1 MRSVYTLLWASLGSL
16 WLTVGSAQ
24 AQTAPQAAP
33 TRTRSSVGAAT
44 TGNAATRRAKSPV
57 PPKATAE
64 ASEDDE
70 YQTVTTFGITTNTNA
85 GLLGGLVFRQ
95 SRRMDTDLFGKPQ
108 YRYLSLEV
116 VNVRSPREYSPQN
129 NFGGSSITPGKENYL
144 FVVRPQYGREL
155 ALFRRNADEGI
166 SVNAIFAV
174 GPSLGIIKPYYVE
187 VSSGNT
193 TRQVPYA
200 QAYSSAE
207 NIVGSGSFFKGLGE
221 STLTVG
227 IHAKAAL
234 SFELSAFRNN
244 TTGVEIGFLAEMFP
258 KTIIIIPNLDP
269 TAGGRE
275 VGNRNFFTS
284 GYVTL
289 FFGSKK

>member
-1 MRSVYTLLWASLGSL
+1 MRPGYTVFWIGLTGL
-16 WLTVGSAQ
+16 WLTVGCAL
-24 AQTAPQAAP
+24 AQTAPQNAP
-33 TRTRSSVGAAT
+33 QRTRSVTGSGAN
-44 TGNAATRRAKSPV
+44 GNAATKRTRPV
-57 PPKATAE
+57 AQPKPATE
-64 ASEDDE
+64 NSDEDD

-85 GLLGGLVFRQ
+85 GLLGGFVFRQ
-95 SRRMDTDLFGKPQ
+95 SRRLDGNLFGKPQ
-108 YRYLSLEV
+108 YRYLSLEL
-116 VNVRSPREYSPQN
+116 VNVKSPREYSPQN
-129 NFGGSSITPGKENYL
+129 NFGTSSITPGKENYL
-144 FVVRPQYGREL
+144 FVLRPQYGREL

-166 SVNAIFAV
+166 SVNAILAV

-187 VSSGNT
+187 VASGT
-193 TRQVPYA
+193 STRQIPYA
-200 QAYSSAE
+200 QAYNGAE
-207 NIVGSGSFFKGLGE
+207 SIVGSGSFFKGLGE

-227 IHAKAAL
+227 IHAKAAI
-234 SFELSAFRNN
+234 SFELSAFRSN